1 MGDHLCLTT
10 VFDTSINHTLSLL
23 ESGVADVSYTA
34 TGLIQN
40 KIYTYKVEA
49 FNLIGYGLR
58 SNKAYSVTPT
68 TASVSYTSFIISQT
82 ATRNSFS
89 PLFSTT
95 KILHFEYENCLLL

>member
-82 ATRNSFS
+82 ATRNGVPHFS
-89 PLFSTT
+89 ALNNYR
-95 KILHFEYENCLLL
+95 L